1 MLRKL
6 KKLRK
11 SKDRVIM
18 TYNNFMCGIEHFKN
32 EVTQKQNKFRQ
43 KKSFTIILP
52 KKSISVV
59 VLDTKSLMKSGK
71 KSALISDLCK
81 NSWKPTY
88 YTLKNYMENLKSD
101 NGFTPKTKHYYK

>member
-1 MLRKL
+1 MLHKL

-18 TYNNFMCGIEHFKN
+18 TYNSLKCYIEQSKN
-32 EVTQKQNKFRQ
+32 KITRKQNEFNL

-52 KKSISVV
+52 KKSNSVAM
-59 VLDTKSLMKSGK
+59 LDIKGFMKSGE
-71 KSALISDLCK
+71 KSALISDLSK

-101 NGFTPKTKHYYK
+101 NGFTTKTKHYNK